1 MKLHV
6 EIELGN
12 DAMQSASDAAHAAF
26 KSIMRKA
33 MSEHGPLADG
43 VDSD

>member
-1 MKLHV
+1 M
-6 EIELGN
+6 I
-12 DAMQSASDAAHAAF
+12 AAHAAF

-43 VDSD
+43 EKGTILDDNGNSVGTWGVDSD